1 MSFAPT
7 SKSTED
13 GDGGGEPA
21 AKKSKSTSS
30 YFPDVPKILYKGPE
44 STDPLTFRYYNPDE
58 VILGKPMKEWLR
70 FSVCFWHTFRGK
82 GADPF
87 GFPTQR
93 RHWDDETDGIDNAK
107 SRANAAFELF
117 TKLGVEYYTFHDRDV
132 SPERSTLDKTNA
144 AFDEV
149 VVHLQKLQDA
159 TGVKLLWATQNLFS
173 HP

>member
-93 RHWDDETDGIDNAK
+93 RHWDVETDGIDNAK

-132 SPERSTLDKTNA
+132 SPERSTLDETNA
-144 AFDEV
+144 TFDEV